1 MSLFERL
8 KNKRY
13 ELQEAKKKFSPKGQ
27 GELFPDPWESGS
39 SNNNTSTS
47 TENTPKNQNS
57 KPRKIKKKISKPTGR
72 GFEDI
77 TGENIKTP
85 DIPKTRADL
94 IKKRAEYGINKDG
107 VPSKEGIK
115 RYATK
120 AKQLKS
126 GSNVPVKLTQADLT
140 RAKKN
145 MVGGTPIKNKAGEVI
160 GTTTGKYGGKLRD
173 LATKVELDA
182 TKKAIKTSKTINAK
196 PLPKVYDDKASK
208 ELTKKY
214 GKEAGEQRNVFKNI
228 TKKLSRKTKVID
240 TPTRRVQLIK
250 PKTLPKPIDP
260 IKTTTFPSS
269 PLRPSNRIYTPS
281 PTELQKLTSTGFKK
295 TTTGAFTKTGK
306 KSFTKLLAKG
316 LSKMGTRGKVAAGL
330 LALGTTAYGI
340 NKVRTVNKTKK
351 QNTMVPPIGFN
362 QNQPTPMKFGISLGP
377 GQQQK

>member
-13 ELQEAKKKFSPKGQ
+13 DLQEGKKKIIQKTLFSLSKI
-27 GELFPDPWESGS
+27 
-39 SNNNTSTS
+39 SNPVKTKV
-47 TENTPKNQNS
+47 KN
-57 KPRKIKKKISKPTGR
+57 PIKKKYSKTSTTGR

-77 TGENIKTP
+77 TGEGIKSS
-85 DIPKTRADL
+85 DIPKTKADL
-94 IKKRAEYGINKDG
+94 IKKRVEYGINKDG

-115 RYATK
+115 RYAEK

-126 GSNVPVKLTQADLT
+126 GSNVPVKVTQADLD

-145 MVGGTPIKNKAGEVI
+145 MVGGQPVKNKAGKVI
-160 GTTTGKYGGKLRD
+160 GTTTGKYGGKLNP
-173 LATKVELDA
+173 LATKAELDA
-182 TKKAIKTSKTINAK
+182 TKAAIKSSKTINAK
-196 PLPKVYDDKASK
+196 GNVILPKVDEK
-208 ELTKKY
+208 
-214 GKEAGEQRNVFKNI
+214 GKGFRRI
-228 TKKLSRKTKVID
+228 IKKLPRKTKVID
-240 TPTRRVQLIK
+240 TATRRVQLIK
-250 PKTLPKPIDP
+250 PKPLPKTIDP

-306 KSFTKLLAKG
+306 KSFTKLLTKG

-330 LALGTTAYGI
+330 LALGATTYGI
-340 NKVRTVNKTKK
+340 NKVRTLNKTKK

-362 QNQPTPMKFGISLGP
+362 QKQPEPMKFGISLGP

>member
-13 ELQEAKKKFSPKGQ
+13 DLQEKKQKIIQKTLFSLSKI
-27 GELFPDPWESGS
+27 
-39 SNNNTSTS
+39 SNPVKTKV
-47 TENTPKNQNS
+47 KN
-57 KPRKIKKKISKPTGR
+57 PIKKKYSKTSTTGR
-72 GFEDI
+72 GFEDV
-77 TGENIKTP
+77 TGEGIKTP

-94 IKKRAEYGINKDG
+94 IAKRKEYGINKDG
-107 VPSKEGIK
+107 VPSKEGII

-160 GTTTGKYGGKLRD
+160 GTTTGKYGGKLKD

-182 TKKAIKTSKTINAK
+182 TKKAIETSKTINAK

-208 ELTKKY
+208 ELTKKI
-214 GKEAGEQRNVFKNI
+214 GKEAGEQRNVFKSI
-228 TKKLSRKTKVID
+228 VKKLPRKTKVID

-250 PKTLPKPIDP
+250 PKPLPKTIDP

-281 PTELQKLTSTGFKK
+281 PTELQKLTSTGFRK

-330 LALGTTAYGI
+330 LALGTTTYGI
-340 NKVRTVNKTKK
+340 NKLNKTKK

-362 QNQPTPMKFGISLGP
+362 QKQPEPMKFGISLGP

>member
-13 ELQEAKKKFSPKGQ
+13 DLQEGKKKIIQKT
-27 GELFPDPWESGS
+27 LFNLSKI
-39 SNNNTSTS
+39 SNPVKTKV
-47 TENTPKNQNS
+47 KN
-57 KPRKIKKKISKPTGR
+57 PIKKKYSKTSTTGR

-77 TGENIKTP
+77 TGEGIKSS
-85 DIPKTRADL
+85 DIPKTKADL
-94 IKKRAEYGINKDG
+94 IKKRIEYGINKDG
-107 VPSKEGIK
+107 VPSKEGIR

-120 AKQLKS
+120 AKQLSS
-126 GSNVPVKLTQADLT
+126 GSNVPVKLTQSDLI

-160 GTTTGKYGGKLRD
+160 GTTTGKYGGKLKD

-182 TKKAIKTSKTINAK
+182 TKKAIETSKTINAK

-208 ELTKKY
+208 ELTKKF
-214 GKEAGEQRNVFKNI
+214 GKEAGEQRNVFKKI
-228 TKKLSRKTKVID
+228 VKKLPRKTKVID
-240 TPTRRVQLIK
+240 TATRRVQLIK
-250 PKTLPKPIDP
+250 PKPLPKTIDP

-306 KSFTKLLAKG
+306 KSFTKLLTKG
-316 LSKMGTRGKVAAGL
+316 LSKMGTKGKVAAAILTIG
-330 LALGTTAYGI
+330 ATGYGI
-340 NKVRTVNKTKK
+340 NKVRTLNKTKK

-362 QNQPTPMKFGISLGP
+362 QKQPKPMKFGISLGP

>member
-13 ELQEAKKKFSPKGQ
+13 ELQEVKKKFSPKGQ

-47 TENTPKNQNS
+47 TENTPKNQNR

-94 IKKRAEYGINKDG
+94 IKKRVEYGINKDG

-145 MVGGTPIKNKAGEVI
+145 MVGGTPIFNKDGKKI
-160 GTTTGKYGGKLRD
+160 GTTTGKYGGKLKD

-182 TKKAIKTSKTINAK
+182 TKKAIETSKTINAK

-214 GKEAGEQRNVFKNI
+214 GKDAGEQRNVFKNI

-250 PKTLPKPIDP
+250 PKTLPKTIDP